1 MEKTRFKKMGLGGVL
16 IIGKDVEMIKWTLAM
31 HECKISINL
40 HQLKMKVTKL
50 TQTRPTSF

>member
-1 MEKTRFKKMGLGGVL
+1 MGLGGVFT
-16 IIGKDVEMIKWTLAM
+16 IEEDAEVIKWTLAM

-40 HQLKMKVTKL
+40 HQMKMKVAKL